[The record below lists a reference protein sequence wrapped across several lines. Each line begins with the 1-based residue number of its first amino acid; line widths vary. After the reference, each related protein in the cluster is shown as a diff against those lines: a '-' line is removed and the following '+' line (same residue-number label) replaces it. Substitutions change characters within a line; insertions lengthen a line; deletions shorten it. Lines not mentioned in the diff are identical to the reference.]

1 MSLVKRLL
9 DNASLLREAAD
20 RIIIA
25 HLETA
30 LTRLTEAS
38 ASLENEGMSIDP
50 RTDPPPCDAERDL
63 EEA

>member
-38 ASLENEGMSIDP
+38 ASLENEGVPFDEFDDEI
-50 RTDPPPCDAERDL
+50 ERAQAAL
-63 EEA
+63 KP